1 VNVANWVVA
10 ALAGLVPVALYV
22 LTVFRSPYLRM
33 HWLSFLGALA
43 TSAALVVPLTF
54 VQRYLERWAEI
65 DPVAGTGGHFML
77 LLYGFLVIAPLEMGL
92 CTLAVMPFWRLR
104 RIRMRAGLSRAI
116 ETREAVTFAVGAAI
130 GCATLRGGIY
140 LRAHAASWIS
150 VGRSA
155 LWLLTFILLCGLWG
169 YVLGRY
175 AARGMRSKRFSSAW
189 VGSTVFAAVC
199 DQMIFRRGPL
209 ALAAVTPLVLSML
222 VVAFVLWRDV
232 QAAEGGSSGGRLSSI
247 FSVAPTP
254 SLAAIREA
262 FRQQDRP
269 LTLRWI
275 TFGALVT
282 TGVITTGVVVA
293 VLLGHRV
300 GLDFS
305 AVDREQAGGDAL
317 APLALLGAGALTAF
331 PTAGYLLA
339 RASGTRSVLEPAMA
353 TSLAMVLLMVF
364 LGMLAPT
371 AVVFAIAFAPIAF
384 VLSCLGAWVGLAH

>member
-1 VNVANWVVA
+1 MNVAQWIVAAVA
-10 ALAGLVPVALYV
+10 ALLPVVAYV
-22 LTVFRSPYLRM
+22 VVVLRNTYLRL
-33 HWLSFLGALA
+33 HWPSFLGVLG
-43 TSAALVVPLTF
+43 AAAAMVGPLTI
-54 VQRYLERWAEI
+54 VERYIERWAEI
-65 DPVAGTGGHFML
+65 DPVSGGGGHFML

-92 CTLAVMPFWRLR
+92 CAVAVIPFWRVR

-130 GCATLRGGIY
+130 GCATVRNAIY
-140 LRAHAASWIS
+140 LFAKAGGWLAI
-150 VGRSA
+150 GRVA
-155 LWLLTFILLCGLWG
+155 VWQLTFMLLCSLWG

-189 VGSTVFAAVC
+189 VGATLFAAVC
-199 DQMIFRRGPL
+199 DQMVFRRGPL
-209 ALAAVTPLVLSML
+209 ALAAVAPLVVSML

-232 QAAEGGSSGGRLSSI
+232 LAGEGVSSGGRLSSF
-247 FSVAPTP
+247 FSAAPTP
-254 SLAAIREA
+254 SLSAIREA

-282 TGVITTGVVVA
+282 TGIITTGVVAA
-293 VLLGHRV
+293 VFLGHRV

-305 AVDREQAGGDAL
+305 AVDREEAGSDAI
-317 APLALLGAGALTAF
+317 APLVLLGAGALAAF